1 MPKTQIDAFA
11 HILPA
16 GHLARVEAAL
26 DRHGESSAIRLY
38 RSWMYEDEVLTDLD
52 ARWRLLEGFADYR
65 QILVPAVPPLEHL
78 GPPGTSRELARAL
91 NDELAELV
99 RTHDRFLGFAAALP
113 LDAVEASLEELER
126 ATNELGA
133 VGAQIFTNIDGVPL
147 DHPRFEPLF
156 ERLNATRHMLW
167 LHPTRSNAW
176 ADYPSEDESR
186 YGIWWSFGWP
196 YETATAMARL
206 VYSGHME
213 RFADLNVITH
223 HAGGMVPHFAGRLT
237 DLQADDQAEALGRL
251 RRPVLDYF
259 RRFHAD
265 TAMFG
270 SAHAVRCAVE
280 FFGPEQVLFG
290 TDMPLGGPKVL
301 ADTIADVEALQLPAA
316 ETEAIF
322 AGNARRLLGV
332 S

>member
-1 MPKTQIDAFA
+1 MPTTQIDAFA

-26 DRHGESSAIRLY
+26 ERHGESSAIRLY
-38 RSWMYEDEVLTDLD
+38 RSWMYEDAVLTDLD
-52 ARWRLLEGFADYR
+52 SRWRLLEDFPDYR

-78 GPPGTSRELARAL
+78 GPAPASRELARAL

-113 LDAVEASLEELER
+113 LDDVDASLEELER
-126 ATNELGA
+126 ATTQLGA
-133 VGAQIFTNIDGVPL
+133 VGAQIFSNVDGVAL
-147 DHPRFEPLF
+147 DDPRFEPLF
-156 ERLNATRHMLW
+156 ERANATQKMLW

-176 ADYPSEDESR
+176 PDYPSESESR

-206 VYSGHME
+206 AYSGHME
-213 RFADLNVITH
+213 RFADLKVITH
-223 HAGGMVPHFAGRLT
+223 HGGGMVPHFAGRLT
-237 DLQADDQAEALGRL
+237 DVQADDQEEAVGRL
-251 RRPVLDYF
+251 QGTVLDSL
-259 RRFHAD
+259 RRFHVD

-270 SAHAVRCAVE
+270 SAHAVRCVVD

-290 TDMPLGGPKVL
+290 TDMPLGGPEVL
-301 ADTIADVEALQLPAA
+301 ADTIGDIEALKLPA
-316 ETEAIF
+316 EQSEAIF

-332 S
+332 G

>member
-1 MPKTQIDAFA
+1 MTQIDAFA

-16 GHLARVEAAL
+16 GHLGRVEAAL
-26 DRHGESSAIRLY
+26 ARNGERPAIRLY
-38 RSWMYEDEVLTDLD
+38 RSWMYEDPVLTDLG
-52 ARWRLLEGFADYR
+52 ARWRLLEGFPDYR

-78 GPPGTSRELARAL
+78 GPAGTSRQLAREL

-113 LDAVEASLEELER
+113 LDDVEASLEELER
-126 ATNELGA
+126 ATGELGA
-133 VGAQIFTNIDGVPL
+133 VGAQIFSNVDGVPL
-147 DHPRFEPLF
+147 DDPRFEPLF
-156 ERLNATRHMLW
+156 ERLDATQHMLW

-176 ADYPSEDESR
+176 PDYPTEDESR
-186 YGIWWSFGWP
+186 FGIWWSFGWP

-213 RFADLNVITH
+213 RFADLKVITH

-237 DLQADDQAEALGRL
+237 DQQADDQEEALARL
-251 RRPVLDYF
+251 KRPVLDYF

-290 TDMPLGGPKVL
+290 TDMPLGGPKVI
-301 ADTIADVEALQLPAA
+301 ADTLSDIEALELPADQ
-316 ETEAIF
+316 TEAIL

-332 S
+332 G